1 MYLGRDRIAR
11 GGHEI
16 GGAEGD
22 GGGGEGL
29 EEGLQLFCVYFV
41 GWLVGCVCVYVWLGG
56 WVVGSNG

>member
-16 GGAEGD
+16 GGAERD

-29 EEGLQLFCVYFV
+29 EEGLQLFLCLFCWLV
-41 GWLVGCVCVYVWLGG
+41 GWLRVCICVVGG
-56 WVVGSNG
+56 WLIE